1 MHKNNIG
8 PQRQDGNDADKELLP
23 TSSGRFSIPTVRL
36 VPAMNGA
43 QTYGTT
49 STTTSALV
57 KRIDSKKIPIVA
69 TEEST
74 STKKLKPSIED
85 SPKVITPAFEGLLE
99 AIQHVEKP
107 KTTVIV
113 DIDDEIATLEQVV
126 QQQKQLLA
134 EKQALRAQNLKQ
146 VQNKI
151 TDYVNALTCELD
163 ILHNLTELQKKL
175 IASSAEL
182 DKTRLAL
189 NAVATES
196 EIDQKYSSLTP
207 PGFADLRAAHKKQKD
222 EYLSAQP
229 VQQITNKLN
238 P

>member
-1 MHKNNIG
+1 MHKKNIG
-8 PQRQDGNDADKELLP
+8 PQIQEHDNANGELLL
-23 TSSGRFSIPTVRL
+23 TSSGRVSMPTVRL
-36 VPAMNGA
+36 VPTMNGA
-43 QTYGTT
+43 PAYGAA

-57 KRIDSKKIPIVA
+57 KRIDSKKIPMA
-69 TEEST
+69 EEPA
-74 STKKLKPSIED
+74 STKKLKTSIED
-85 SPKVITPAFEGLLE
+85 SPKVITHAFNGLLE
-99 AIQHVEKP
+99 AIEHVEKP
-107 KTTVIV
+107 KTTVI
-113 DIDDEIATLEQVV
+113 DIDDEIAALEQVL

-189 NAVATES
+189 NSVATEG
-196 EIDQKYSSLTP
+196 EIQEKYSSLLP
-207 PGFADLRAAHKKQKD
+207 AGFTDLRAAHKKQKA

-229 VQQITNKLN
+229 AQQITNKLN

>member
-1 MHKNNIG
+1 MHKKNIG
-8 PQRQDGNDADKELLP
+8 LQIQEHDRENGELLL
-23 TSSGRFSIPTVRL
+23 TSSGRVSMPTVRL

-43 QTYGTT
+43 QAYGAAY
-49 STTTSALV
+49 TTTSALV
-57 KRIDSKKIPIVA
+57 KRIDSKKIPMA
-69 TEEST
+69 EEPA
-74 STKKLKPSIED
+74 STKKHKPSIED
-85 SPKVITPAFEGLLE
+85 SPKVITPAFSGLLE
-99 AIQHVEKP
+99 AIEHVEKP
-107 KTTVIV
+107 KTTVTI
-113 DIDDEIATLEQVV
+113 DIDNEIAALEKVV
-126 QQQKQLLA
+126 QEQKQLLA

-151 TDYVNALTCELD
+151 TDYVNALTCELN

-189 NAVATES
+189 NSVATEG
-196 EIDQKYSSLTP
+196 EIQQKYSSLLP
-207 PGFADLRAAHKKQKD
+207 AGFTDLRAAHAKQKA

-229 VQQITNKLN
+229 AQQITNKLN